1 MISKKYLNPLLTVV
15 IAVIGGFIGSYIFI
29 NYGQQWIRIAGAPNN
44 TPGGGTMT
52 VIQDDKNKVLKVTE
66 DSSTIDLV
74 QSVSPSVVSIT
85 IKKDV
90 SAQQQM
96 IDPFFNFSPFDQF
109 FGNQIPSQPAPKST
123 APNIQKVGGGSG
135 FIISADGYIL
145 TNRHVVSDTS
155 ATYSVTLND
164 GKEYEAKVIG
174 TDLFND
180 VGVLKIDAKNLPVV
194 KIGDS
199 DNLKVGQSV
208 IAIGNALAQF
218 SNTVT
223 KGVVSG
229 IGRSVTARGGGT
241 SENLEGV
248 IQTDAAINPGNSG
261 GPLLNLAGEV
271 VGINTA
277 VSQEGQLIGFAIPIN
292 SVKSII
298 KGILT
303 EGQIVR
309 PYLGVR
315 YVLITDSMAKENKLP
330 VSEGA
335 LISRGQTKDELAIV
349 PGSPADKAGLTENDI
364 IMSVNGQKITAD
376 TTLSKIISGL
386 NPGDK
391 ITLHVY
397 SKGKEKD
404 LSVTLD
410 RYKQNT

>member
-1 MISKKYLNPLLTVV
+1 MTITKYRLPFFMLLISLV
-15 IAVIGGFIGSYIFI
+15 GGFLGAYIFI
-29 NYGQQWIRIAGAPNN
+29 NYGQRWIRLADTSDTGGN
-44 TPGGGTMT
+44 TVT
-52 VIQDDKNKVLKVTE
+52 VIQDDNNKVLKVTE
-66 DSSTIDLV
+66 DSVAIDLV
-74 QSVSPSVVSIT
+74 KSASPSVVSVT
-85 IKKDV
+85 IKKDI
-90 SAQQQM
+90 SKQQQV
-96 IDPFFNFSPFDQF
+96 IDPFFFSPFDQF

-123 APNIQKVGGGSG
+123 TPNIQKVGGGSG

-145 TNRHVVSDTS
+145 TNRHVISDTA

-180 VGVLKIDAKNLPVV
+180 VGVLKIDAKNLPVLKV
-194 KIGDS
+194 GDS
-199 DNLKVGQSV
+199 DSLQVGQSV

-229 IGRSVTARGGGT
+229 IGRSVTAGGGGT

-292 SVKSII
+292 SVKNII

-303 EGQIVR
+303 EGEIVR

-315 YVLITDSMAKENKLP
+315 YVLITEALAEKNDLP
-330 VSEGA
+330 VTSGA
-335 LISRGQTKDELAIV
+335 LISKGETKDELAII

-364 IMSVNGQKITAD
+364 IISVNGQKISAD
-376 TTLSKIISGL
+376 MTLSKMISNL
-386 NPGDK
+386 NPGDTIK
-391 ITLHVY
+391 LRVY

-404 LSVTLD
+404 ISVQLE
-410 RYKQNT
+410 RYKATK